1 MAIYDMSPTHYLNVQ
16 NNSWTVIKEFPTNE
30 EIQSNPKIDK
40 IYNAS
45 LWARDEEEIVF
56 SAKFGRGSH
65 MNITWHLDTDTNDA
79 YTASDDCKTQGG
91 SAPPFDPAISFQDQA
106 NHWCKFP
113 FRYNNTLFYGCSNFT
128 LSGDYKICAT
138 SIDEDY
144 NAEKVGICNE
154 YCHVQG
160 N

>member
-1 MAIYDMSPTHYLNVQ
+1 MNEQ
-16 NNSWTVIKEFPTNE
+16 NNSWTVEHPFPTNE
-30 EIQSNPKIDK
+30 EIQSKNPPDK
-40 IYNAS
+40 IMITS

-56 SAKFGRGSH
+56 SAKFGEGSH
-65 MNITWHLDTDTNDA
+65 MNVTWHLETDANDQA
-79 YTASDDCKTQGG
+79 YTASDDCKTQSG
-91 SAPPFDPAISFQDQA
+91 SKPALDPDIAFETAA
-106 NHWCKFP
+106 NHWCQFP

-128 LSGDYKICAT
+128 LSGDVKICAT

-160 N
+160 NCK